1 MTTKN
6 ARKEAERE
14 GAPAMSDLET
24 LSAKKLYEV
33 IKRREARWSA
43 TLDATIA
50 AGLGN
55 ARFSDMVEF
64 AKGSTLLGRTKIA
77 RDYLNAHRDV
87 QLAYAEMDA
96 RKRWHGSDKPIK
108 RRA

>member
-14 GAPAMSDLET
+14 GAPAMSNLET
-24 LSAKKLYEV
+24 LSAKKLHEV
-33 IKRREARWSA
+33 IKRRDARWREM
-43 TLDATIA
+43 LDATIA

-77 RDYLNAHRDV
+77 RDYLSAHHDWKVAMDEIDRRK
-87 QLAYAEMDA
+87 AY
-96 RKRWHGSDKPIK
+96 HGSDKPIP

>member
-1 MTTKN
+1 
-6 ARKEAERE
+6 
-14 GAPAMSDLET
+14 MSDLAS
-24 LSAKKLYEV
+24 LSAKKLHAV
-33 IKRREARWSA
+33 IARREARWSA

-50 AGLGN
+50 AGLGQ

-64 AKGSTLLGRTKIA
+64 AKGSSLLERTKIA
-77 RDYLNAHRDV
+77 NDYLNARRDV
-87 QLAYAEMDA
+87 QMAWDELDA